1 LLLPAKDE
9 YRNRRRYNFK
19 QGEQMPRPKGSGNKN
34 RSELVQLALAGIDAQ
49 IQQFQNQIDL
59 LTDKRRQ
66 ISRSDTG
73 STGATGA
80 VVSSGRKA
88 AKKSAKAAGKE
99 AGKAAGKK
107 KRVVSAATR
116 KKLKEAA
123 KARWARQR
131 GEGGGE

>member
-1 LLLPAKDE
+1 
-9 YRNRRRYNFK
+9 
-19 QGEQMPRPKGSGNKN
+19 MPRPKGSGNKN

-49 IQQFQNQIDL
+49 IQQLQTQIDL

-66 ISRSDTG
+66 ISKSDSGG
-73 STGATGA
+73 STGATAA

-88 AKKSAKAAGKE
+88 AKKSAKA

-116 KKLKEAA
+116 KKLKDAA
-123 KARWARQR
+123 KARWARER
-131 GEGGGE
+131 GEAAAE

>member
-1 LLLPAKDE
+1 LLLPAENE

-19 QGEQMPRPKGSGNKN
+19 QGEKMPRPKGSGNKN

-49 IQQFQNQIDL
+49 IQQLQNQIDL

-66 ISRSDTG
+66 ISKSDTG
-73 STGATGA
+73 GGTGATAA
-80 VVSSGRKA
+80 VVSGGRKA
-88 AKKSAKAAGKE
+88 AKKSAKAAGK
-99 AGKAAGKK
+99 AAGK

-131 GEGGGE
+131 GEGGGA

>member
-1 LLLPAKDE
+1 
-9 YRNRRRYNFK
+9 
-19 QGEQMPRPKGSGNKN
+19 MPRPKGSGNKN

-49 IQQFQNQIDL
+49 IQQLQTQIDM

-66 ISRSDTG
+66 ISKSDTGG
-73 STGATGA
+73 STGAAT

-88 AKKSAKAAGKE
+88 AKKSAKAAGT
-99 AGKAAGKK
+99 K

-123 KARWARQR
+123 KARWARER
-131 GEGGGE
+131 GEAAGE

>member
-1 LLLPAKDE
+1 
-9 YRNRRRYNFK
+9 
-19 QGEQMPRPKGSGNKN
+19 MPRPKGSGNKN

-49 IQQFQNQIDL
+49 IQQLQSQIDL
-59 LTDKRRQ
+59 LTDKRKQ
-66 ISRSDTG
+66 ISKSETGGSG
-73 STGATGA
+73 STAS

-88 AKKSAKAAGKE
+88 AKKSAKASA
-99 AGKAAGKK
+99 KK

-131 GEGGGE
+131 SESGGQ